1 MYFGIDSSFRLW
13 LSNIKYNDEKE
24 QKVLE
29 WNNKLKTLVIQMA
42 DGILKS
48 AGDRDFKGIVVD
60 EKIKNIATA
69 YNKFTYLLNKE
80 LTITKEAMN
89 DGEN

>member
-1 MYFGIDSSFRLW
+1 
-13 LSNIKYNDEKE
+13 
-24 QKVLE
+24 
-29 WNNKLKTLVIQMA
+29 MA

-89 DGEN
+89 DGGN